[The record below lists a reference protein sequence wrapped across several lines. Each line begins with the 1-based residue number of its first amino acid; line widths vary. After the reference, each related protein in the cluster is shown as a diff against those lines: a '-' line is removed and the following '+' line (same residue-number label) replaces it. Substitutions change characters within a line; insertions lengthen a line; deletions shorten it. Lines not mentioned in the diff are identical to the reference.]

1 MKESYMRIITEG
13 KRRCLPISVHELC
26 NAPRTG
32 SGTLESDVC
41 VTVKKALV
49 DSHLG
54 CTRSRPV
61 KQVYPLRQAL
71 KIQILGLT
79 PKHS

>member
-26 NAPRTG
+26 NAPGTG

-41 VTVKKALV
+41 VTVKKLWWTV
-49 DSHLG
+49 IWDVLDQGQSNRFTH
-54 CTRSRPV
+54 
-61 KQVYPLRQAL
+61 
-71 KIQILGLT
+71 
-79 PKHS
+79 